1 MLSLSWGEFSSST
14 IFRKY
19 RVQNHHNIAKLIILQ
34 NLIILQ
40 LKLKN
45 KIKKE
50 TLWLCPVAGTQTPSG
65 VLKGK

>member
-1 MLSLSWGEFSSST
+1 MLSLFWGEVSSST
-14 IFRKY
+14 IFIKY
-19 RVQNHHNIAKLIILQ
+19 RVKDHHNIAK
-34 NLIILQ
+34 LIILQ

-50 TLWLCPVAGTQTPSG
+50 TPWLCPVAGTQTPSG